1 MSFHH
6 KSIYVSLVNTII
18 VMSAYYWWVS
28 GRYAAGVFDGP
39 NAGSEVGKSLLI
51 LIAAGILV
59 QIIGMILFNILQAMV
74 TGNANPSFLVDERDR
89 TIELKGLKV
98 AHHLMALVFLLA
110 IIALTMGWSIFA
122 VFHILVGG
130 GAVIAFAEAFTQ
142 IILYRRGY

>member
-18 VMSAYYWWVS
+18 VMSAYYLWVS

-39 NAGSEVGKSLLI
+39 DAGVEVGKSLLI

-59 QIIGMILFNILQAMV
+59 QIIGMIVFNILQAMV

-89 TIELKGLKV
+89 AIELKALKL
-98 AHHLMALVFLLA
+98 AYHLMALVFLFA
-110 IIALTMGWSIFA
+110 IIALTMGWSVFA
-122 VFHILVGG
+122 VFHVLVGG
-130 GAVIAFAEAFTQ
+130 GAAIAVVEALTQ
-142 IILYRRGY
+142 VILYRRGY

>member
-6 KSIYVSLVNTII
+6 KSIYVSLVNSII

-28 GRYAAGVFDGP
+28 GRYADGVFDGP
-39 NAGSEVGKSLLI
+39 NAGVEVGKSLLI

-59 QIIGMILFNILQAMV
+59 QIIGMILFNILQAIV
-74 TGNANPSFLVDERDR
+74 TNNANPSFLIDERDR
-89 TIELKGLKV
+89 TIELKALKV
-98 AHHLMALVFLLA
+98 AYNLMALVFLLT

-130 GAVIAFAEAFTQ
+130 GAVIAIVEALTQ
-142 IILYRRGY
+142 LFLYRRGY